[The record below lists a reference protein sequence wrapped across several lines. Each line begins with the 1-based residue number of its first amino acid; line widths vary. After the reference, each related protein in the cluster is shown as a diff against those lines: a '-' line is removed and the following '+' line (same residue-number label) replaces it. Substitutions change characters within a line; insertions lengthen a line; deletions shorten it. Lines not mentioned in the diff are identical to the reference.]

1 MSLDDLNND
10 KINKCQ
16 SFLNLNKVNPKD
28 NFDLSSEDEEEDLN
42 SSKKINENF
51 ISNNNFDTEFKSCLI
66 TNQNN
71 KNKGGGDKYEIINFN
86 FFIIDNNKSD
96 NLKELN
102 LNKNKID
109 KYINNK
115 EEKKRGR
122 KRKRENN
129 NDDNETS
136 EDKKAHNKFSDDNL
150 RKKCKNTILKYALK
164 FINEKIKEKYKNK
177 TGHGKFKKELK
188 ILNQEKKAKS
198 TVDFDKTFLTK
209 TLKEIFSGDISA
221 RFYNFTKDYNRELI
235 KSLIQDKDEE
245 RKQFFIKL
253 FNITFIECLKYFRED
268 KEALNIEELNGFKK
282 ISLIKDEFIKKHGND
297 YVEMLIHYL
306 NNFEEIINNKK
317 GRNRRKE
324 PGEKIEDKSNKV

>member
-42 SSKKINENF
+42 SYKKINENF

-109 KYINNK
+109 KYNNNK

-129 NDDNETS
+129 NDKEDS
-136 EDKKAHNKFSDDNL
+136 VDKKAHNKFSDDKL

-164 FINEKIKEKYKNK
+164 LINEKIKEKYKNK
-177 TGHGKFKKELK
+177 TGHGKFNLLKKNYK
-188 ILNQEKKAKS
+188 
-198 TVDFDKTFLTK
+198 F
-209 TLKEIFSGDISA
+209 
-221 RFYNFTKDYNRELI
+221 
-235 KSLIQDKDEE
+235 
-245 RKQFFIKL
+245 
-253 FNITFIECLKYFRED
+253 
-268 KEALNIEELNGFKK
+268 
-282 ISLIKDEFIKKHGND
+282 
-297 YVEMLIHYL
+297 
-306 NNFEEIINNKK
+306 
-317 GRNRRKE
+317 
-324 PGEKIEDKSNKV
+324 

>member
-16 SFLNLNKVNPKD
+16 SFLNLNNVNPKD

-66 TNQNN
+66 TNHNN
-71 KNKGGGDKYEIINFN
+71 KIQDINNKYEIINFN
-86 FFIIDNNKSD
+86 FFIIDKNKSD
-96 NLKELN
+96 YLKEHKSD
-102 LNKNKID
+102 KNKVD
-109 KYINNK
+109 KYNNK

-129 NDDNETS
+129 NDNEDNV
-136 EDKKAHNKFSDDNL
+136 DKKAHNKFSDDNL

-177 TGHGKFKKELK
+177 IGHGKFKKELK

-198 TVDFDKTFLTK
+198 TVDFDKSFLTK
-209 TLKEIFSGDISA
+209 TLKDIFSGDISA
-221 RFYNFTKDYNRELI
+221 RFYNFSKDYNRELI
-235 KSLIQDKDEE
+235 KSLI
-245 RKQFFIKL
+245 
-253 FNITFIECLKYFRED
+253 
-268 KEALNIEELNGFKK
+268 FK
-282 ISLIKDEFIKKHGND
+282 F
-297 YVEMLIHYL
+297 
-306 NNFEEIINNKK
+306 
-317 GRNRRKE
+317 
-324 PGEKIEDKSNKV
+324 P

>member
-28 NFDLSSEDEEEDLN
+28 NFDLSSEEEEEDLN

-51 ISNNNFDTEFKSCLI
+51 TNNYNFDTEFKSCLI
-66 TNQNN
+66 TNHNIKSQDINN
-71 KNKGGGDKYEIINFN
+71 KYEIIRFN
-86 FFIIDNNKSD
+86 FFIIDQNKLNS
-96 NLKELN
+96 LKQLN
-102 LNKNKID
+102 SSKNKVD
-109 KYINNK
+109 EYINK

-129 NDDNETS
+129 NDNEYS
-136 EDKKAHNKFSDDNL
+136 VDKKAHNKFSDDNL

-177 TGHGKFKKELK
+177 IGHGKFKKELK

-198 TVDFDKTFLTK
+198 TVDFDKSFLTK
-209 TLKEIFSGDISA
+209 TLKDIFSGDISA
-221 RFYNFTKDYNRELI
+221 RFYNFSKDYNRELI

-297 YVEMLIHYL
+297 YVEMFIHYL

-317 GRNRRKE
+317 GRNRRRE
-324 PGEKIEDKSNKV
+324 PGKKIEDKSNSV

>member
-16 SFLNLNKVNPKD
+16 SFLNLNNVNPKD

-66 TNQNN
+66 TNHNN
-71 KNKGGGDKYEIINFN
+71 KIQDINNKYEIINFN
-86 FFIIDNNKSD
+86 FFIIDKNKSD
-96 NLKELN
+96 YLKEHKSD
-102 LNKNKID
+102 KNKVD
-109 KYINNK
+109 KYNNK

-129 NDDNETS
+129 NDNEDS
-136 EDKKAHNKFSDDNL
+136 VDKKAHNKFSDDNL

-177 TGHGKFKKELK
+177 IGHGKFKKELK

-198 TVDFDKTFLTK
+198 TVDFDKSFLTK
-209 TLKEIFSGDISA
+209 TLKDIFSGDISA
-221 RFYNFTKDYNRELI
+221 RFYNFSKDYNKELI
-235 KSLIQDKDEE
+235 KSLIQDKEE
-245 RKQFFIKL
+245 DRKQYFIKL

-268 KEALNIEELNGFKK
+268 EEALITEELNGFKK
-282 ISLIKDEFIKKHGND
+282 ISLIKDELIKKHGND
-297 YVEMLIHYL
+297 YVEIFNHYL
-306 NNFEEIINNKK
+306 NNFEEIIINKK
-317 GRNRRKE
+317 GRNRRRE
-324 PGEKIEDKSNKV
+324 PGKKIEDKSNSA

>member
-28 NFDLSSEDEEEDLN
+28 NFDLSSEEEEEDLN

-51 ISNNNFDTEFKSCLI
+51 TNNYNFDTEFKSCLI
-66 TNQNN
+66 TNHNIKSQDINN
-71 KNKGGGDKYEIINFN
+71 KYEIIRFN
-86 FFIIDNNKSD
+86 FFIIDQNKLNS
-96 NLKELN
+96 LKQLN
-102 LNKNKID
+102 SSKNKVD
-109 KYINNK
+109 EYNNK

-122 KRKRENN
+122 KRKREIN
-129 NDDNETS
+129 NDNEYS
-136 EDKKAHNKFSDDNL
+136 VDKKAHNKFSDDNL

-177 TGHGKFKKELK
+177 IGHGKFKKELK

-198 TVDFDKTFLTK
+198 TVDFDKSFLTK
-209 TLKEIFSGDISA
+209 TLKDIFSGDISA
-221 RFYNFTKDYNRELI
+221 RFYNFSKDYNRELI

-297 YVEMLIHYL
+297 YVEMFIHYL

-317 GRNRRKE
+317 GRNRRRE
-324 PGEKIEDKSNKV
+324 PGKKIEDKSNSV

>member
-16 SFLNLNKVNPKD
+16 SFLNLNNVNPKD

-66 TNQNN
+66 TNHNN
-71 KNKGGGDKYEIINFN
+71 KIQDINNKYEIINFN
-86 FFIIDNNKSD
+86 FFIINKNKSD
-96 NLKELN
+96 YLKEHKSD
-102 LNKNKID
+102 KNKVD
-109 KYINNK
+109 KYNNK

-122 KRKRENN
+122 KRKREIN
-129 NDDNETS
+129 NDNEYS
-136 EDKKAHNKFSDDNL
+136 VDKKAHNKFSDDNL

-177 TGHGKFKKELK
+177 IGHGKFKKELK

-198 TVDFDKTFLTK
+198 TVDFDKSFLTK
-209 TLKEIFSGDISA
+209 TLKDIFSGDISA
-221 RFYNFTKDYNRELI
+221 RFYNFSKDYNRELI
-235 KSLIQDKDEE
+235 KSLLQDKEE
-245 RKQFFIKL
+245 DRKQYFIKL

-268 KEALNIEELNGFKK
+268 EGAFNIEELNGFKK
-282 ISLIKDEFIKKHGND
+282 ISLIKDELIKKHGND
-297 YVEMLIHYL
+297 YVEIFNHYL

-317 GRNRRKE
+317 GRNRRRE
-324 PGEKIEDKSNKV
+324 PGKNIEDKSNSV

>member
-1 MSLDDLNND
+1 
-10 KINKCQ
+10 
-16 SFLNLNKVNPKD
+16 LNLNKVNHKD
-28 NFDLSSEDEEEDLN
+28 NFDLSSVEEEEDLN
-42 SSKKINENF
+42 SYKKINENF

-66 TNQNN
+66 TNQNIKSQDIN
-71 KNKGGGDKYEIINFN
+71 NKYEIIRFN
-86 FFIIDNNKSD
+86 FFIIDNNKSN

-102 LNKNKID
+102 LDKNKLD
-109 KYINNK
+109 EYNNNK

-129 NDDNETS
+129 NDNENS

-150 RKKCKNTILKYALK
+150 RKKCKNTILKYTLK
-164 FINEKIKEKYKNK
+164 FINEKIREKYKSNL
-177 TGHGKFKKELK
+177 GHGKFKKELK

-198 TVDFDKTFLTK
+198 TVDFDKSFLTK

-268 KEALNIEELNGFKK
+268 EEGLNLEELNGFKK
-282 ISLIKDEFIKKHGND
+282 ISLIKDELIKKHGND
-297 YVEMLIHYL
+297 YIEMFIHYL

-324 PGEKIEDKSNKV
+324 PGKKIEDKSKSV

>member
-16 SFLNLNKVNPKD
+16 SFLNLNNVNPKD

-66 TNQNN
+66 TNHNN
-71 KNKGGGDKYEIINFN
+71 KIQDINNKYEIINFN
-86 FFIIDNNKSD
+86 FFIIDKNKSD
-96 NLKELN
+96 YLKEQKSD
-102 LNKNKID
+102 KNKVD
-109 KYINNK
+109 KYNNK

-129 NDDNETS
+129 NDNEDS
-136 EDKKAHNKFSDDNL
+136 VDKKAHNKFSDDNL

-177 TGHGKFKKELK
+177 IGHGKFKKELK

-198 TVDFDKTFLTK
+198 TVDFDKSFLTK
-209 TLKEIFSGDISA
+209 TLKDIFSGDISA
-221 RFYNFTKDYNRELI
+221 RFYNFSKDYNRELI
-235 KSLIQDKDEE
+235 KSLLQDKEE
-245 RKQFFIKL
+245 DRKQYFIKL

-268 KEALNIEELNGFKK
+268 EEALNIEELNGFKK
-282 ISLIKDEFIKKHGND
+282 ISLIKDELIKKHGND
-297 YVEMLIHYL
+297 YAEMLIHYL

-324 PGEKIEDKSNKV
+324 PGKK

>member
-16 SFLNLNKVNPKD
+16 SFLNLNNVNPKD

-66 TNQNN
+66 TNHNN
-71 KNKGGGDKYEIINFN
+71 KIQDINNKYEIINFN
-86 FFIIDNNKSD
+86 FFIIDKNKSD
-96 NLKELN
+96 YLKEHKSD
-102 LNKNKID
+102 KNKVD
-109 KYINNK
+109 KYNNK

-129 NDDNETS
+129 NDNEDS
-136 EDKKAHNKFSDDNL
+136 VDKKAHNKFSDDNL

-177 TGHGKFKKELK
+177 IGHGKFKKELK

-198 TVDFDKTFLTK
+198 TVDFDKSFLTK
-209 TLKEIFSGDISA
+209 TLKDIFSGDISA
-221 RFYNFTKDYNRELI
+221 RFYNFSKDYNRELI
-235 KSLIQDKDEE
+235 KSLLQDKEE
-245 RKQFFIKL
+245 DRKQYFIKL

-268 KEALNIEELNGFKK
+268 EEALNIEELNGFKK
-282 ISLIKDEFIKKHGND
+282 ISLIKDELIKKHGND

>member
-16 SFLNLNKVNPKD
+16 SFLNLNNVNPKD

-66 TNQNN
+66 TNHNN
-71 KNKGGGDKYEIINFN
+71 KIQDINNKYEIINFN
-86 FFIIDNNKSD
+86 FFIINKNKSD
-96 NLKELN
+96 YLKEHKSD
-102 LNKNKID
+102 KNKVD
-109 KYINNK
+109 KYNNK

-122 KRKRENN
+122 KRKREIN
-129 NDDNETS
+129 NDNEYS
-136 EDKKAHNKFSDDNL
+136 VDKKAHNKFSDDNL

-164 FINEKIKEKYKNK
+164 FINEKIKEKYKNHI
-177 TGHGKFKKELK
+177 GHGK
-188 ILNQEKKAKS
+188 
-198 TVDFDKTFLTK
+198 FLTK
-209 TLKEIFSGDISA
+209 TLKDIFSGDISA
-221 RFYNFTKDYNRELI
+221 RFYNFSKDYNRELI
-235 KSLIQDKDEE
+235 KSLLQDKEE
-245 RKQFFIKL
+245 DRKQYFIKL

-268 KEALNIEELNGFKK
+268 EGAFNIEELNGFKK
-282 ISLIKDEFIKKHGND
+282 ISLIKDELIKKHGND
-297 YVEMLIHYL
+297 YAEMLIHYL

-324 PGEKIEDKSNKV
+324 PGKKIEDKSNKV

>member
-16 SFLNLNKVNPKD
+16 SFLNLNNVNPKD

-66 TNQNN
+66 TNHNN
-71 KNKGGGDKYEIINFN
+71 KIQDINNKYEIINFN
-86 FFIIDNNKSD
+86 FFIIDKNKSD
-96 NLKELN
+96 YLKEHKSD
-102 LNKNKID
+102 KNKVD
-109 KYINNK
+109 KYNNK

-129 NDDNETS
+129 NDNEDNV
-136 EDKKAHNKFSDDNL
+136 DKKAHNKFSDDNL

-177 TGHGKFKKELK
+177 IGHGKFKKELK

-198 TVDFDKTFLTK
+198 TVDFDKSFLTK
-209 TLKEIFSGDISA
+209 TLKDIFSGDISA
-221 RFYNFTKDYNRELI
+221 RFYNFSKDYNRELI

-245 RKQFFIKL
+245 RKQYFIKL

-268 KEALNIEELNGFKK
+268 EEGLNIEELNGFKK

-297 YVEMLIHYL
+297 YIEMFIHYL

-317 GRNRRKE
+317 GRNRRRE
-324 PGEKIEDKSNKV
+324 PGKKIEDKSNSA